1 MKLRKPGRP
10 KPRENAQ
17 TRFSTCAKPLV
28 DEAIQRAARLDE
40 NADELH
46 KLRVAL
52 RRLRTLLWAWRPL
65 LDREKVAVERA
76 YLKRA
81 GMAAGSAR
89 DWDIALQLLGEDA
102 DKSAPVGERMRV
114 ARAEACERARA
125 TLAATGLK
133 PALREMLHTMNREL
147 NTAHERVPVK
157 RFARERVRAAQRALT
172 KRARRAKR
180 AKRDDYAAWHDVR
193 KAAKQL
199 RYLLEFFAADLPR
212 REVKRL
218 KSLKK
223 LQKRFGAL
231 NDAVSVT
238 HLVDAHREVFADA
251 ASRDVTLAALART
264 RKRRMRRARK
274 LIGA

>member
-1 MKLRKPGRP
+1 MKTPNPKKARP
-10 KPRENAQ
+10 RVNAQ
-17 TRFSTCAKPLV
+17 TRFSTCAKPLL
-28 DEAIQRAARLDE
+28 DEALRRAARLDE
-40 NADELH
+40 YADELH

-65 LDREKVAVERA
+65 LDREAVDIERA

-89 DWDIALQLLGEDA
+89 DWDIALPLLREHA
-102 DKSAPVGERMRV
+102 DEAALVDERMQAARV
-114 ARAEACERARA
+114 EAREQARA
-125 TLAATGLK
+125 TLAASDLK
-133 PALREMLHTMNREL
+133 PALRDMLHTMNRAL

-157 RFARERVRAAQRALT
+157 RFALDRVQTARRALK
-172 KRARRAKR
+172 KRERRAKR
-180 AKRDDYAAWHDVR
+180 AMRDDYAAWHDVR
-193 KAAKQL
+193 KAAKKL

-223 LQKRFGAL
+223 LQNCFGAL

-238 HLVDAHREVFADA
+238 HLVDAHREVFANA
-251 ASRDVTLAALART
+251 GSGDVTLAALART
-264 RKRRMRRARK
+264 GKRRMRRARK

>member
-1 MKLRKPGRP
+1 MKLRKPGKP

-40 NADELH
+40 GADKLH

-52 RRLRTLLWAWRPL
+52 RRLRTLLWAWRP

-89 DWDIALQLLGEDA
+89 DWDIALQLLGEGA
-102 DKSAPVGERMRV
+102 DESAPVGERMRA

-133 PALREMLHTMNREL
+133 PALR
-147 NTAHERVPVK
+147 
-157 RFARERVRAAQRALT
+157 
-172 KRARRAKR
+172 
-180 AKRDDYAAWHDVR
+180 
-193 KAAKQL
+193 
-199 RYLLEFFAADLPR
+199 
-212 REVKRL
+212 
-218 KSLKK
+218 
-223 LQKRFGAL
+223 
-231 NDAVSVT
+231 
-238 HLVDAHREVFADA
+238 DA
-251 ASRDVTLAALART
+251 AHDESRVEYRS
-264 RKRRMRRARK
+264 
-274 LIGA
+274 